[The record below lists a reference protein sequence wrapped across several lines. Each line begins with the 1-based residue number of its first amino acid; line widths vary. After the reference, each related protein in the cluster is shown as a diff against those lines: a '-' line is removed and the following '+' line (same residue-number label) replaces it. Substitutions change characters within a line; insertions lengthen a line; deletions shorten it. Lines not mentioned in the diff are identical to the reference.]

1 MPFNVNNVDI
11 TVCANTVFG
20 ITSAV
25 LSGLVSPN
33 VLEDPEIAVGNVNKE
48 FFSITIIKNGIA
60 NHRHSLCTNDFIV
73 RMVTDSV
80 DTGSDDASTF
90 QILS

>member
-25 LSGLVSPN
+25 LSGLVSPK
-33 VLEDPEIAVGNVNKE
+33 VLDDPEIAVGIGV
-48 FFSITIIKNGIA
+48 FISITVK
-60 NHRHSLCTNDFIV
+60 FI
-73 RMVTDSV
+73 
-80 DTGSDDASTF
+80 
-90 QILS
+90 L